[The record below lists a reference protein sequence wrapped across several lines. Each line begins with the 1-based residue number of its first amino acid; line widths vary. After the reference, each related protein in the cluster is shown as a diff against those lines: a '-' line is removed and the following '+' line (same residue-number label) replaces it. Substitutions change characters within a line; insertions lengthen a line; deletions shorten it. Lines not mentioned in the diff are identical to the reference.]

1 MCALAMM
8 SFATQAQD
16 DVIYEIS
23 STPATELVKDHI
35 YVLQNHAYPAYGLFY
50 NNNNGCASTYE
61 WNEDLLVQ
69 CMPYQYFFLTA
80 GADGITL
87 PVTLTNINDNGEMD
101 YGNTGGGTVLSRP
114 SYAPNPDEPVYFT
127 VKDAAGQLAMLLYNV
142 EYEYCD
148 LYGVIY
154 GGENTTPAECAQWI
168 AYEVTEHEHNW
179 KIVYDED
186 QSYCHHCTKCDVEER
201 HYVAEEDGKC
211 VCGYQCSEHSYHMDD
226 YASVKAT
233 ENADGQYIVV
243 KRCEYCNHEKTET
256 VDPDG
261 ECPKG
266 GNHSWADDGTINAT
280 CTAKGYTYHICKKC
294 EMLYVADFTPVNR
307 NNHNW
312 VLEQQWNEEG
322 EFVSMHFCCNGCEAH
337 GNLEEHTMDENGKC
351 TVCGYWP
358 GHTEHQWEADPG
370 SHHCTIPG
378 CEEHG
383 GWEEHEIEG
392 CVCTICGN
400 ACHEWCEG
408 VCNNCDAECEH
419 QNNVWYEAARP
430 ATCLDYGHKTGFY
443 QCECGLY
450 FADEDC
456 TRQLSWEDEIYISA
470 TGHSFDEDGTCTKCS
485 ATVTVAGTLS
495 FEEEN
500 TVTFWNECYKRFEDP
515 TAAPLYS
522 FECDGNGN
530 LTISSE
536 TELSNALLFIFDSNF
551 HYMGTWEFM
560 DIIWIEIPGTYYLI
574 PTYFEEDEED
584 EKIDGQTITLS
595 WEGETVCQHTDF
607 ESVDNWNHICKEC
620 GESFEHYI
628 EEDGGQCVCGF
639 KCTKHRFYA
648 LAIASVEATENI
660 NDGEIYVV
668 EECEY
673 CHVQGEPK
681 VVDTKSECTESKNH
695 NHFWVRY
702 TTDVMPTTEEGGIA
716 KISCWYC
723 DESYFV
729 RVPVDRDACTE
740 YWGHNWYESE
750 GNIVCS
756 NEDCGKTITP
766 ATLAMGENAGIGVD
780 ASVHHYYCDPS
791 SAPLYKFV
799 PENSGPYD
807 FKIKDNASADCKVFI
822 FETNED
828 DHLDMN
834 IQDGDHYAFEARKN
848 YYLQF
853 LTTDVDGDRNPIAYE
868 GATIVV
874 SESTQLVIAAAADA
888 SDDSEPVVIV
898 KVEETGEWATT
909 QNIVLKDGVESFSTP
924 VDFTAPKVDYERL
937 MPNSQWGT
945 LCLPFDITVDAA
957 GKPYDF
963 YELTSATSTEVTL
976 TKVPDGILQANTPVI
991 VRRNASETGVH
1002 FTETDVTVKT
1012 NRGYSDG
1019 EEKDGLQMIGVFTP
1033 YELYGGSYYLD
1044 AVDGKLY
1051 DTGAYYNKTGDPVKV
1066 NAYRC
1071 YFDVVGGHDEARALN
1086 INFEEEEVSS
1096 IEAID
1101 ALTSGKAEFYDLQ
1114 GRERSELQSGLN
1126 VLRYGN
1132 GKSVKVIIK

>member
-1 MCALAMM
+1 MM

-16 DVIYEIS
+16 EVLYDIS
-23 STPATELVKDHI
+23 TTPATEVVVGHI
-35 YVLQNHAYPAYGLFY
+35 YVLQNRAYPDYGLIYDSNQGFATTFEPVSEQL
-50 NNNNGCASTYE
+50 GQSVTS
-61 WNEDLLVQ
+61 DQ
-69 CMPYQYFFLTA
+69 PFLFTA
-80 GADGITL
+80 TADGITL
-87 PVTLTNINDNGEMD
+87 PVTLININDNGEMG
-101 YGNTGGGTVLSRP
+101 YGNAGGGQVLSPRRNAAA
-114 SYAPNPDEPVYFT
+114 SDETTYFT
-127 VKDAAGQLAMLLYNV
+127 VKDQDGQLAMLTYNV
-142 EYEYCD
+142 EDEYCD

-168 AYEVTEHEHNW
+168 AYEVTEHEHQWEYSDSNVHFCTCGKYAVHELDGCSCTVCQSEVHEFDYENYPLTCTRCGESCHHPRIDHIEAKEPNCYSDGW
-179 KIVYDED
+179 KEHYECRVCGDVFKDEAGNEPYPYDDCCSYATGHDIDADLHCTRCDAQLIVEGELTNGESVDITMTMTDYDQFSNPAASPLYSFETETSNMLFNVSVSADVTDGRVSVFDKDFQFVDTRWLTDPYMDLEEASTYYAMFYYHGGEEEDTTMDCVATLSLEGGDCIHEWVVSYDED
-186 QSYCHHCTKCDVEER
+186 GHSHFHHCTKCDAEDR
-201 HYVAEEDGKC
+201 HYVTGENGVC
-211 VCGYQCSEHSYHMDD
+211 VCGYKCTEHSYYVDGL
-226 YASVKAT
+226 ASVKAT

-243 KRCEYCNHEKTET
+243 KICEYCQHEKTET

-261 ECPKG
+261 ECPEG
-266 GNHSWADDGTINAT
+266 DNHSWVDDGTINAT

-294 EMLYVADFTPVNR
+294 AMLYVADFTPVDPD
-307 NNHNW
+307 NHEW
-312 VLEQQWNEEG
+312 AVEEQWNEE
-322 EFVSMHFCCNGCEAH
+322 ELVSMHFCCNGCEAY
-337 GNLEEHTMDENGKC
+337 GNLEEHTMVDGKC
-351 TVCGYWP
+351 IVCGYK
-358 GHTEHQWEADPG
+358 E
-370 SHHCTIPG
+370 
-378 CEEHG
+378 
-383 GWEEHEIEG
+383 
-392 CVCTICGN
+392 
-400 ACHEWCEG
+400 
-408 VCNNCDAECEH
+408 
-419 QNNVWYEAARP
+419 
-430 ATCLDYGHKTGFY
+430 
-443 QCECGLY
+443 
-450 FADEDC
+450 
-456 TRQLSWEDEIYISA
+456 
-470 TGHSFDEDGTCTKCS
+470 
-485 ATVTVAGTLS
+485 
-495 FEEEN
+495 
-500 TVTFWNECYKRFEDP
+500 
-515 TAAPLYS
+515 
-522 FECDGNGN
+522 
-530 LTISSE
+530 
-536 TELSNALLFIFDSNF
+536 
-551 HYMGTWEFM
+551 
-560 DIIWIEIPGTYYLI
+560 
-574 PTYFEEDEED
+574 
-584 EKIDGQTITLS
+584 
-595 WEGETVCQHTDF
+595 CQHTDC
-607 ESVDNWNHICKEC
+607 ESVDNGGHICKEC
-620 GESFEHYI
+620 DGYFPHSI
-628 EEDGGQCVCGF
+628 GEDGECVCGF
-639 KCTKHRFYA
+639 ECTKHRFYA

-729 RVPVDRDACTE
+729 RVPADRDACTE

-750 GNIVCS
+750 GKIVCQ
-756 NEDCGKTITP
+756 DCGKTITP
-766 ATLAMGENAGIGVD
+766 TILKMGENAGIGVD
-780 ASVHHYYCDPS
+780 ASVCHYFWDPS
-791 SAPLYKFV
+791 TAPLYKFV
-799 PENSGPYD
+799 PENSGPYN

-834 IQDGDHYAFEARKN
+834 IQDGEYYALEAGKN

-868 GATIVV
+868 DATIVV

-888 SDDSEPVVIV
+888 SGDSKPVVIA
-898 KVEETGEWATT
+898 KDEETGKWATT
-909 QNIVLKDGVESFSTP
+909 QNIVLTDGVESFSTP
-924 VDFTAPKVDYERL
+924 VDFTAPQVDYKRL

-976 TKVPDGILQANTPVI
+976 TKVADGTLRANTPVI

-1002 FTETDVTVKT
+1002 FTETDVIVKT

-1051 DTGAYYNKTGDPVKV
+1051 DTGAYYNETGDPFKV

-1071 YFDVVGGHDEARALN
+1071 YFDVVGRHDEARALN